1 MADARTHNRCYIIEL
16 MGASGGF
23 HALHSCL
30 GAGAHLAVL
39 PSTNYEP
46 AAIAKALKN
55 RSSTVIVVAEG
66 YKAKERKEKGSP
78 LNAAEYLYE
87 ELKAAG
93 LETKQRIICEGFS
106 RDVRGAR
113 PNNMDMTLAQRM
125 ARKLT
130 ELVQEGKTQLMPAVL
145 SGKEYAIPFS
155 EIQTDNT
162 VERDLAL
169 LANRLGI

>member
-1 MADARTHNRCYIIEL
+1 
-16 MGASGGF
+16 
-23 HALHSCL
+23 
-30 GAGAHLAVL
+30 
-39 PSTNYEP
+39 
-46 AAIAKALKN
+46 
-55 RSSTVIVVAEG
+55 VIVVAEG
-66 YKAKERKEKGSP
+66 YKAKERKEKGST

-93 LETKQRIICEGFS
+93 LETKQRVICEGFS

-130 ELVQEGKTQLMPAVL
+130 ELVQEGKTQMMPAVL
-145 SGKEYAIPFS
+145 AGKEYAIPFS

-162 VERDLAL
+162 VDRDLAL
-169 LANRLGI
+169 LANRLSI